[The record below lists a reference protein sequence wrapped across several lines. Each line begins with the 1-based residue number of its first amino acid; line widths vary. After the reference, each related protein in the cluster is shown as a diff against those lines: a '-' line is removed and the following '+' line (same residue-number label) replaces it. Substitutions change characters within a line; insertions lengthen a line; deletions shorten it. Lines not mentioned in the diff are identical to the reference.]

1 MEQLVTMSPQII
13 AVLLAGATVGITL
26 LLYLLLKQFSLLRDI
41 GLKLDSQIEINRK
54 KSEKPPINAD
64 NAKRQNALYQ
74 EADLIRSSIQRY
86 LDLHSENQLQSQNS
100 QDASLLNNLES
111 RISNYLDNMSRSSI
125 SSSIRKIIVDY
136 QKRIK
141 DVNRRT
147 VSIFPT
153 PGNNT
158 IVIDLDTFL
167 DLFPT
172 LLSQKRMNY
181 SGVIHAY
188 LDYLARHFV
197 VPGQSPDSVKE
208 TPNEIEAIKTIDK
221 YIINDIIEK
230 IDNILWDSQNYE
242 ESKANE
248 LIQFEKTVI
257 SPFLDQFGIH
267 ELPAIPGQ
275 TLIDIKFHD
284 VLGKQE
290 SNFPTGIITE
300 VYRRGF
306 KYDDPKSNK
315 PKIMK
320 KAVVYIAG

>member
-13 AVLLAGATVGITL
+13 AVLLAGATVVITL

-41 GLKLDSQIEINRK
+41 GLKLDSQIYTNRK
-54 KSEKPPINAD
+54 KTEKPPINTD
-64 NAKRQNALYQ
+64 HAKSQNALYQ
-74 EADLIRSSIQRY
+74 EADLIRSSIKRY
-86 LDLHSENQLQSQNS
+86 LVLHSENQLQNPNS
-100 QDASLLNNLES
+100 PDASLLNDLENQ
-111 RISNYLDNMSRSSI
+111 ISIYLDSMSRSSI
-125 SSSIRKIIVDY
+125 SSSTRKIIVDY

-141 DVNRRT
+141 DENLRT
-147 VSIFPT
+147 MSIFQM
-153 PGNNT
+153 PGNT
-158 IVIDLDTFL
+158 SDVIDLDTFL

-172 LLSQKRMNY
+172 LLSEKRMNY

-188 LDYLARHFV
+188 LDYLVRHFLI
-197 VPGQSPDSVKE
+197 PGQSSDSVKE
-208 TPNEIEAIKTIDK
+208 TPHEIEAIKMIDK
-221 YIINDIIEK
+221 HIINDIIEK
-230 IDNILWDSQNYE
+230 IDNILWDTQNYE
-242 ESKANE
+242 KTVANE

-257 SPFLDQFGIH
+257 RHFLDQFGIN

-290 SNFPTGIITE
+290 SHFPTGVITG

-306 KYDDPKSNK
+306 KYDDPKSNM